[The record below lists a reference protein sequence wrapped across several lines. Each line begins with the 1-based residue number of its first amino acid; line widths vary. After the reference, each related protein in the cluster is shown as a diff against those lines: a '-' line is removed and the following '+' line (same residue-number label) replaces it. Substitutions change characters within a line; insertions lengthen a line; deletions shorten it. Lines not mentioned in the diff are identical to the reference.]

1 MARRGAVRR
10 GWGRSARHKRR
21 GAHKRAARKRFPTNA
36 KKYPSTLVIAAQR
49 PASSFR
55 GRIVLQLPRSLLLLA
70 RLQTVLPRD
79 GVVVP
84 RRGDGR
90 DRDAHNN
97 GGFTRAT
104 RCQHNSRRDCAAAI
118 RVGGAQEQRRQLAA
132 FGDCGASRANAFTL
146 GAGRWGSNA
155 VALPV
160 VTRVARCAR
169 IARIA
174 WCAGGPEGVGG
185 RAAAAAAAVAAA
197 AATTSCAANQQKR
210 DSQRRILLC
219 ASASG
224 AQAAVPEP
232 LSVHS
237 ARAHDRTDTAA
248 SANLV
253 PEQTSA
259 RKNLLKPKPA
269 LSSPL

>member
-1 MARRGAVRR
+1 M
-10 GWGRSARHKRR
+10 
-21 GAHKRAARKRFPTNA
+21 
-36 KKYPSTLVIAAQR
+36 IAAQR
-49 PASSFR
+49 PRKAWCSSFR

-118 RVGGAQEQRRQLAA
+118 RVGGAQEHRQLAA
-132 FGDCGASRANAFTL
+132 FGDCGSSRASAFTL

-155 VALPV
+155 AALPV

-197 AATTSCAANQQKR
+197 AATTSCAANQQER

>member
-1 MARRGAVRR
+1 MI
-10 GWGRSARHKRR
+10 SDC
-21 GAHKRAARKRFPTNA
+21 
-36 KKYPSTLVIAAQR
+36 R
-49 PASSFR
+49 PAAPQ
-55 GRIVLQLPRSLLLLA
+55 GLVLQLPRSHRAPASAVAAAAGAASNCSATKMDLLCRAAAMDPAGTLA
-70 RLQTVLPRD
+70 PMEVSP
-79 GVVVP
+79 G
-84 RRGDGR
+84 
-90 DRDAHNN
+90 
-97 GGFTRAT
+97 T
-104 RCQHNSRRDCAAAI
+104 RCQRNGRRDCAAAI
-118 RVGGAQEQRRQLAA
+118 RVGGVQEHRQLAA
-132 FGDCGASRANAFTL
+132 FRDCGSSRASAFTL

-155 VALPV
+155 AALPV

>member
-55 GRIVLQLPRSLLLLA
+55 GRIVLQLPRSLLLLLLA

-79 GVVVP
+79 GLVVP

-132 FGDCGASRANAFTL
+132 FGDCGSSRASAFTL

-155 VALPV
+155 AALPV
-160 VTRVARCAR
+160 VTRVARVAR
-169 IARIA
+169 TR
-174 WCAGGPEGVGG
+174 
-185 RAAAAAAAVAAA
+185 
-197 AATTSCAANQQKR
+197 
-210 DSQRRILLC
+210 
-219 ASASG
+219 SASTR
-224 AQAAVPEP
+224 
-232 LSVHS
+232 
-237 ARAHDRTDTAA
+237 RASERGQVMHVTH
-248 SANLV
+248 V
-253 PEQTSA
+253 
-259 RKNLLKPKPA
+259 KPA
-269 LSSPL
+269 ADCHPAHFIWQAGWPCVRARHLETFPAKTAPSAYLAGQRETRRGECK